1 MRILLAVIVVVIL
14 TIIIGESLML
24 VPVSVSNI
32 VIFLL
37 LIAYMLFTFLHN

>member
-1 MRILLAVIVVVIL
+1 MIVVVIL

-32 VIFLL
+32 VIFFVADC
-37 LIAYMLFTFLHN
+37 IHVVYFLA